1 MSAHTFT
8 PDEIETI
15 EVVIV
20 AATEN
25 HNGKATLAE
34 GIEAM
39 SLKGSSW
46 EPLIE
51 VTSWAPDPDAEDAD
65 EAFAGQVMDEEMRR
79 VKADWLELRD
89 WKRWRKANPDTA
101 DPTDAEWRE
110 IRARMYERDSAE
122 ATTEKVEDDAPETA
136 KKAADMAEEEMGGN
150 TAPKIDHGTQR
161 LPSLRSMFVITH
173 DVDAELSWQADGLTP
188 HGGIML
194 FAGGKSAGKSTLA
207 RQYALAVARG
217 DQFLGREVEQGP
229 VVVAS
234 LEDPIGV
241 SSEHWRQ
248 LGLREDDPVFGWDG
262 QLPEDPAA
270 WLHEVHEKAHPAL
283 VLIDSFGRWTRGK
296 AALNS
301 YDEIIAITEDVLAF
315 CRATSRNIF

>member
-1 MSAHTFT
+1 
-8 PDEIETI
+8 
-15 EVVIV
+15 
-20 AATEN
+20 
-25 HNGKATLAE
+25 
-34 GIEAM
+34 
-39 SLKGSSW
+39 
-46 EPLIE
+46 
-51 VTSWAPDPDAEDAD
+51 
-65 EAFAGQVMDEEMRR
+65 
-79 VKADWLELRD
+79 
-89 WKRWRKANPDTA
+89 
-101 DPTDAEWRE
+101 
-110 IRARMYERDSAE
+110 MYERDSAE

-248 LGLREDDPVFGWDG
+248 LGLREDDPLCSGG
-262 QLPEDPAA
+262 TGSYRKTQRRGCMR
-270 WLHEVHEKAHPAL
+270 
-283 VLIDSFGRWTRGK
+283 STRRP
-296 AALNS
+296 
-301 YDEIIAITEDVLAF
+301 IPP
-315 CRATSRNIF
+315 